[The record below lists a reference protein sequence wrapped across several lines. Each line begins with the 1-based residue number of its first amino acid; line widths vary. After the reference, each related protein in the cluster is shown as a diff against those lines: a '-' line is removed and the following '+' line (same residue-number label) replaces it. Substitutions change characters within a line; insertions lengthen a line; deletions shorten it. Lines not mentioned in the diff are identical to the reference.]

1 VAPGLAVLVPGVGAQ
16 GGEIEP
22 VLRDG
27 PATGPPAGAGTGRGL
42 LVNVSRGI
50 SSAALGAVGGDQP
63 DDAGERI
70 AAAAR
75 DWASR
80 LPVLP

>member
-1 VAPGLAVLVPGVGAQ
+1 MAIAPGLAFLVPGVGAQ
-16 GGEIEP
+16 GGAIDP

-27 PATGPPAGAGTGRGL
+27 PATAAPGSGGAGRGL

-50 SSAALGAVGGDQP
+50 AGAALGDRPGDP
-63 DDAGERI
+63 FERV
-70 AAAAR
+70 AAAAAE
-75 DWASR
+75 WAAK